1 MAFYPNYQQFYP
13 QQQFQFPMMQQN
25 TMPDDRIFVQGDVGA
40 KAYIVAPGNTVT
52 LWDSENPV
60 IYRKSVN
67 SQGVPVMQRIRYTYD
82 EEPEASAYDKRLSGI
97 EERLAR
103 LEKEGAEDV

>member
-13 QQQFQFPMMQQN
+13 QQQFQFPMQN

-67 SQGVPVMQRIRYTYD
+67 AQGVPVMQRIRYTYD
-82 EEPEASAYDKRLSGI
+82 EEPENSEFDKRLKGI
-97 EERLAR
+97 EERLAA
-103 LEKEGAEDV
+103 LEKEDADV